1 MENQNRKNLF
11 FSLEEVDLL
20 VLWTTSQSLFSVFRF
35 SVKRPGQ
42 SIWGRPGVSYFEC
55 LSLSSVC
62 STPQIEG
69 YNVGEHPLVVQLLK
83 GIFNSRPPAPRYTY
97 KWDVSKVTSYLE
109 SLGPNEQL
117 SLKRLSRKLAF
128 LLAITSAERGSE
140 LVAHDLRFKRF
151 HPEGVSFN
159 LPELTKTVQVGKP
172 LKTSFHASFPENK
185 FLFPCSCLR
194 EYEMRTSA
202 FRPES
207 VSVPNKL
214 FLSVNNPHKPVSS
227 ATLSHW
233 FTNCLLEAGINSQVF
248 KAHSTRG
255 AATSAALRAG
265 ISILEIVRLADWTN
279 ETTFKKF
286 FTVLFGTLVL
296 VAPFHLVLQLS
307 KDLEALNIHCYI
319 ETSIMTCNWR
329 LYKGCLQPAV

>member
-1 MENQNRKNLF
+1 MLNFLASQFEAG
-11 FSLEEVDLL
+11 LEYRTLNVYR
-20 VLWTTSQSLFSVFRF
+20 SA
-35 SVKRPGQ
+35 
-42 SIWGRPGVSYFEC
+42 
-55 LSLSSVC
+55 LSA
-62 STPQIEG
+62 THPQIDG

-97 KWDVSKVTSYLE
+97 TWEVRTVTSYLE

-117 SLKRLSRKLAF
+117 SLKQLSRKLAF
-128 LLAITSAERGSE
+128 LLASTSAERGSE

-159 LPELTKTVQVGKP
+159 LPELTKSVRVGKS

-185 FLFPCSCLR
+185 LLCPCSCLR
-194 EYEMRTSA
+194 EYEIRTQA
-202 FRPES
+202 FRPKS
-207 VSVPNKL
+207 VSEPNKL
-214 FLSVNNPHKPVSS
+214 FLSVNNPHKPVCS

-233 FTNCLLEAGINSQVF
+233 VKNCLLEAGIDSRVF

-265 ISILEIVRLADWTN
+265 ISIPEIVRLADWTN

-286 FTVLFGTLVL
+286 YYRPVWDASVGRSVLSS
-296 VAPFHLVLQLS
+296 A
-307 KDLEALNIHCYI
+307 
-319 ETSIMTCNWR
+319 
-329 LYKGCLQPAV
+329 AVEQGS